1 MRTQSEVVEILLAE
15 VIRAVRTSS
24 PEGQVSLSPAVV
36 IGFAGFRREFLFGQS
51 KQTDQDVLKMDLLR
65 LIWAH
70 IMPNLQ
76 DELPEPVV
84 AAIRAY
90 DDPKNGDLTTPRS
103 LVDRELRKFLKQT

>member
-1 MRTQSEVVEILLAE
+1 MRTQSEEVEILLAE

-24 PEGQVSLSPAVV
+24 HEEQVSLSPSVI
-36 IGFAGFRREFLFGQS
+36 IGFAGCRREFLFGQS
-51 KQTDQDVLKMDLLR
+51 EQTDQDVLKMDLLR

-76 DELPEPVV
+76 KKLPEPVV

-90 DDPKNGDLTTPRS
+90 DDPKDGDLTIARI
-103 LVDRELRKFLKQT
+103 LVDRELRKFFKQT